1 MFWVVASRWVAVL
14 TILAITGGVGG
25 AKLCLGLARVLGAEE
40 VVFVVNTGD
49 DFEHLGFHVSPDVD
63 TLTYTLADAANPVA
77 GWGREGETWQF
88 MEALHEL
95 GGETWFRLGDKDL
108 ALHVRRRELLGR
120 GQSLTAATAD
130 IAQSL
135 GVPHRILPMSDDPV
149 RTLVHTADGPLAF
162 QHYFVR
168 DRCAPEVTGF
178 DFHGADSAA
187 VNPAIPFDQVT
198 GVVICPSNPF
208 VSVDPVLAVPG
219 MCEGIRRSGAP
230 VVAVSPIVG
239 GAAIKGPTAKMM
251 QELGVP
257 ATTVEVAKHYAR
269 RSVDGTPLVT
279 GFIVD
284 AVDADAEAEVQALG
298 FATTVAQTVM
308 RSLDD
313 RIALAHTVLEF
324 LR

>member
-1 MFWVVASRWVAVL
+1 M
-14 TILAITGGVGG
+14 TILALTGGVGG
-25 AKLCLGLARVLGAEE
+25 AKLCLGLARVLSPEE

-49 DFEHLGFHVSPDVD
+49 DFEHLGFHISPDVD

-77 GWGREGETWQF
+77 GWGRQDETWHF
-88 MEALHEL
+88 MKALDEL

-108 ALHVRRRELLGR
+108 ALHVRRRELLAT
-120 GQSLTAATAD
+120 GQSLTTATAR
-130 IAQSL
+130 IAQCL
-135 GVPHRILPMSDDPV
+135 GVTHRILPMSDDPV
-149 RTLVHTADGPLAF
+149 RTLVHTAGGPLAF

-178 DFHGADSAA
+178 DFHGAEGAS
-187 VNPAIPFDQVT
+187 VNPAIPFDRVT

-239 GAAIKGPTAKMM
+239 GEAIKGPTAKMM

-257 ATTVEVAKHYAR
+257 ATTVEVARHYAR
-269 RSVDGTPLVT
+269 RIVDDTPLVT
-279 GFIVD
+279 GFVID
-284 AVDADAEAEVQALG
+284 AVDADAEPEVQALG
-298 FATTVAQTVM
+298 LETTVAQTVM

-313 RIALAHTVLEF
+313 RIDLARAVLKF
-324 LR
+324 LGVGAAASGLDS

>member
-1 MFWVVASRWVAVL
+1 M

-25 AKLCLGLARVLGAEE
+25 AKLCLGLARVLAPAE

-49 DFEHLGFHVSPDVD
+49 DFEHLGFHISPDVD

-77 GWGREGETWQF
+77 GWGRQGETWQF
-88 MEALHEL
+88 MEALEEL

-108 ALHVRRRELLGR
+108 ALHARRRQLLADGK
-120 GQSLTAATAD
+120 SLTSATAD

-135 GVPHRILPMSDDPV
+135 GVEHRILPMSDDPV

-168 DRCAPEVTGF
+168 DRCAPAITGF
-178 DFHGADSAA
+178 DFHGAETAG
-187 VNPAIPFDQVT
+187 VNPQIPFDEIA

-219 MCEGIRRSGAP
+219 LCEGIRGSGAP

-269 RSVDGTPLVT
+269 RSVNGAPLVT

-284 AVDADAEAEVQALG
+284 AVDADAEGDVQALG
-298 FATTVAQTVM
+298 LATAVAQTVM

-313 RIALAHTVLEF
+313 RTALARTVLEF